1 MVLGQGEG
9 PSGIFHRGRGRDG
22 YMGTGEASDTDM
34 ACTVDIALIV
44 ALGSPGSHGGGGLIL
59 TTVITGH
66 IHLCLILAL
75 N

>member
-1 MVLGQGEG
+1 MVVGRGEG

-22 YMGTGEASDTDM
+22 YMGTGEASDTDT
-34 ACTVDIALIV
+34 ACKVDIALIV
-44 ALGSPGSHGGGGLIL
+44 ALGSLGSHDGGGLIRATGL
-59 TTVITGH
+59 TGY